1 MKILDSDISK
11 TSPKIVI
18 VEKTYLSYLHKFDNR
33 VSLKNDRP
41 YVGLSVQINNK
52 IFVIPLTSQTTQ
64 ERKKK
69 GLKKTKLSYN
79 NFYKGIW
86 N

>member
-52 IFVIPLTSQTTQ
+52 IFVIPLLLKQLKN
-64 ERKKK
+64 ERKRD
-69 GLKKTKLSYN
+69 
-79 NFYKGIW
+79 
-86 N
+86 